1 MKRVKTLKQY
11 IFTVNT
17 NKMQRELIINA
28 KGITD
33 AVEQVKLIMKF
44 ARVKNST
51 QAKNIQFK
59 GIKY

>member
-1 MKRVKTLKQY
+1 MKQY